1 MNLERSQ
8 DQIID
13 TTIILIT
20 ELIEQK
26 RRKEEELEY
35 YHIELE
41 QLKVKAEIVEKALL
55 MTRMIIDL
63 IENERIRTI
72 QSANNFI
79 IRVITNI
86 SINP

>member
-8 DQIID
+8 DWIID

-26 RRKEEELEY
+26 RRKEEELEF

-41 QLKVKAEIVEKALL
+41 QLKVKAEIVEKELL

-63 IENERIRTI
+63 IQNERIRTK
-72 QSANNFI
+72 QSYTNFT
-79 IRVITNI
+79 IRVRFYTN
-86 SINP
+86 

>member
-1 MNLERSQ
+1 MIVQ
-8 DQIID
+8 DLRCGVID

-20 ELIEQK
+20 ELIEQR

-41 QLKVKAEIVEKALL
+41 QLKVKAEIVEKELL

-63 IENERIRTI
+63 IENERIRTK
-72 QSANNFI
+72 
-79 IRVITNI
+79 
-86 SINP
+86 

>member
-1 MNLERSQ
+1 MLVQ
-8 DQIID
+8 DLRCGVID

-20 ELIEQK
+20 ELIEQR

-41 QLKVKAEIVEKALL
+41 QLKVKAEIVEKELL

-63 IENERIRTI
+63 IQNERIRTK
-72 QSANNFI
+72 
-79 IRVITNI
+79 
-86 SINP
+86 